1 MKNEKL
7 GKKNLDYKWVIV
19 VLSFMMVC
27 ISLGFCSSPVS
38 LFLGP
43 VSEAL
48 NVSRSVFALDK
59 SIRFII
65 TAIVNLFFGAL
76 IAKFG
81 PKKLIIAGMTCL
93 IGAMLVY
100 SFAKVV
106 YVYYIGGA
114 LLGLGFSW
122 TSTTMVGYVINKW
135 CKENKGTIM
144 GAVLASNGLGGA
156 IAMQMITPMI
166 ESSPLGYKNAY
177 FVVACILVVVITLL
191 IIFFKDKPKGTV
203 ETGEKVVHKKKA
215 RGESW
220 VGIEFSDA
228 LRKWW
233 FYGALA
239 CIFLTGFVLQGIS
252 GIAAA
257 HMKDTGIDPT
267 YVATVLSAHSIAL
280 AGFKFLTGFI
290 YDKCG
295 LRITVNICAVTAV
308 LIRICLSL
316 VSPTPLG
323 MVLAMVYGIFSSLAL
338 PLETIL
344 LPIYANDLFGE
355 KSYSKIL
362 GIVVSFNV
370 AGYAVGAP
378 VVNIFYDLTKSYNIG
393 LYICAIVMFAVIIC
407 LQFVISAAKKERKA
421 IIDKLAEQENLVE
434 NCEQSA

>member
-7 GKKNLDYKWVIV
+7 GKKKFDYKWVIV
-19 VLSFMMVC
+19 VLCFMMVC

-48 NVSRSVFALDK
+48 NVSRSVFSLDK
-59 SIRFII
+59 SIRFIV
-65 TAIVNLFFGAL
+65 TAVVNLFFGTL

-81 PKKLIIAGMTCL
+81 PKKLIVAGMTCL

-100 SFAKVV
+100 AFAKVV

-156 IAMQMITPMI
+156 VAMQMITPMI

-177 FVVACILVVVITLL
+177 FVVACILVVVAVLL
-191 IIFFKDKPKGTV
+191 IIFFRDKPKGAV
-203 ETGEKVVHKKKA
+203 ETGEKVSHKKKT

-220 VGIEFSDA
+220 VGIDFSVA
-228 LRKWW
+228 LKKWW

-239 CIFLTGFVLQGIS
+239 CIFLTGFVLQGIN
-252 GIAAA
+252 GVAAA

-267 YVATVLSAHSIAL
+267 YVATVLSVHSIAL
-280 AGFKFLTGFI
+280 AGFKFLTGFL
-290 YDKCG
+290 YDRFG
-295 LRITVNICAVTAV
+295 LKITVNICSVTAV
-308 LIRICLSL
+308 MIMICLAL

-370 AGYAVGAP
+370 AGYAVGSPAINL
-378 VVNIFYDLTKSYNIG
+378 VYDITKSYNIG
-393 LYICAIVMFAVIIC
+393 LYICAAVMLCVIIC
-407 LQFVISAAKKERKA
+407 LQFVISSAKKERKKILEEMA
-421 IIDKLAEQENLVE
+421 NQEE
-434 NCEQSA
+434 KSEECEQTA